1 MKLFDTLQQQL
12 IDWELPECINWYS
25 CGPTVYSHAHLGHA
39 RNYIVND
46 LIRRTLTNF
55 FNVKVN
61 LCMNITDIDDKIL
74 NLFPNG
80 SNEQIKEFTNTM
92 TQSFWSD
99 MESLNV
105 MYPNRVIHVSDS
117 IPIIINYIQGIINNG
132 HAYIEDG
139 SVYFN
144 NKSHL
149 EIPKFIR
156 SHDQESESDFV
167 LWKKGKGH
175 YESPWSI
182 GRPGWHIECSAMATH
197 VLGAEF
203 DLHTGGEDLMFP
215 HHHNEI
221 LQTMACENKR
231 LCKYWLHVGHLHI
244 NGQKMSKS
252 LKNFI
257 TIGDALKN
265 YSPRMIRLCFMIHDW
280 TKSMDFN
287 ENTMRDVIVID
298 KIFQDYINWHPNSS
312 QNNFVNHNEAI
323 KELLAMNFNFS
334 KVIFY
339 LKNAVSART
348 IDPHKLYWILN
359 LFGLGYEMSNV
370 SYDTVTNILIEFR
383 KNVRDSLKR
392 KDYQNIYKLCDSLRD
407 VELKK
412 YNINIDDI

>member
-1 MKLFDTLQQQL
+1 
-12 IDWELPECINWYS
+12 
-25 CGPTVYSHAHLGHA
+25 
-39 RNYIVND
+39 
-46 LIRRTLTNF
+46 
-55 FNVKVN
+55 
-61 LCMNITDIDDKIL
+61 
-74 NLFPNG
+74 
-80 SNEQIKEFTNTM
+80 
-92 TQSFWSD
+92 
-99 MESLNV
+99 
-105 MYPNRVIHVSDS
+105 
-117 IPIIINYIQGIINNG
+117 
-132 HAYIEDG
+132 
-139 SVYFN
+139 
-144 NKSHL
+144 
-149 EIPKFIR
+149 
-156 SHDQESESDFV
+156 
-167 LWKKGKGH
+167 
-175 YESPWSI
+175 
-182 GRPGWHIECSAMATH
+182 
-197 VLGAEF
+197 
-203 DLHTGGEDLMFP
+203 
-215 HHHNEI
+215 
-221 LQTMACENKR
+221 MACENKR

-280 TKSMDFN
+280 TKSMDFC

-370 SYDTVTNILIEFR
+370 SYDTITNILIEFR